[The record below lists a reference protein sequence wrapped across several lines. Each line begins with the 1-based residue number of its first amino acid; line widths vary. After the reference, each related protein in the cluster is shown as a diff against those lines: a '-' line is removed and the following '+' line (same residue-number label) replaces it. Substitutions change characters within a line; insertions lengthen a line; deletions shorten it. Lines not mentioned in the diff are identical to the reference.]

1 MVVTQKISKNPR
13 VPLIIDCALS
23 ILRDNGY
30 GGLSMRQ
37 VAKSANISLSNLQ
50 FYFKNKDELLRGMI
64 DFYFER
70 CSTLFESHLRGLD
83 SLEAAMKI
91 RGIISFGLEG
101 GEEINEICKIFR
113 ELWAI
118 STRNED
124 VKEHLEDYYR
134 EYASSLSDLF
144 STVSVDA
151 DNIKNV
157 TSLLLPYFEGYAL
170 MATVIPLE
178 KVEVLEMLTALVVS
192 ELRISSPLSP

>member
-1 MVVTQKISKNPR
+1 MVITQKISENPR
-13 VPLIIDCALS
+13 VPLIIDCALTL
-23 ILRDNGY
+23 LRDKGY

-37 VAKSANISLSNLQ
+37 VAKGVEISLSNLQ

-70 CSTLFESHLRGLD
+70 CSTLFETHLE
-83 SLEAAMKI
+83 SLESLQPTEKI

-101 GEEINEICKIFR
+101 GEEIHEICKIFR

-118 STRNED
+118 STRNEE

-134 EYASSLSDLF
+134 SYASRLSDLF
-144 STVSVDA
+144 STVSVDT
-151 DNIKNV
+151 DKIKNV

-170 MATVIPLE
+170 MSPVLPRE
-178 KVEVLEMLTALVVS
+178 KDEVLEMLTNIVLS
-192 ELRISSPLSP
+192 ELRVASS